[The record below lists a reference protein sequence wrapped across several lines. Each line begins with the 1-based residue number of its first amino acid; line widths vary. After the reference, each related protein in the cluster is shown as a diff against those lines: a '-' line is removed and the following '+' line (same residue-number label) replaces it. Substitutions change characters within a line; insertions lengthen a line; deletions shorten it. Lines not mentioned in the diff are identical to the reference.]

1 MPEKKRMY
9 TRGAKTH
16 DEYYRIVAEAEVDQV
31 GQPLSPG
38 QKWRRRK
45 ARRTLKQ
52 RMEEVKKMAD
62 SKRKKP
68 AENQK

>member
-1 MPEKKRMY
+1 MSNKRMY
-9 TRGAKTH
+9 TRSAKTR
-16 DEYYRIVAEAEVDQV
+16 DEFLRIVAEAEVDQV

-52 RMEEVKKMAD
+52 RMEETKKKANR
-62 SKRKKP
+62 KRKKP